1 VNFVNLQKPRE
12 DPELFIVVSVRA
24 FSIERSFLAFLTKDI
39 CVCVCVCVG
48 ERERESHQMKLKF
61 LIFTKIAINVN
72 SADGDTTNQTDF
84 DVLLTVHFNIIL
96 GINQLKAQILV

>member
-1 VNFVNLQKPRE
+1 
-12 DPELFIVVSVRA
+12 
-24 FSIERSFLAFLTKDI
+24 
-39 CVCVCVCVG
+39 
-48 ERERESHQMKLKF
+48 MKLKF